1 MRGHLF
7 YVWGREAAGQP
18 VSKKRE
24 RKREISL
31 FSKNKEKKEEEEEEA
46 TWLIFG
52 LRSV

>member
-24 RKREISL
+24 RKKKKKPHGL
-31 FSKNKEKKEEEEEEA
+31 F
-46 TWLIFG
+46 LG
-52 LRSV
+52 LDLFKGI